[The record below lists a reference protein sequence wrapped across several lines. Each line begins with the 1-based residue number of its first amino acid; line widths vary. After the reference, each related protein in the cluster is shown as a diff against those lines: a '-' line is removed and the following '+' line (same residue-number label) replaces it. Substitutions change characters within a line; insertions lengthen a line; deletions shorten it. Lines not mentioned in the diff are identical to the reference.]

1 MKIIL
6 LNLFDAFFAGISAFI
21 FFQTIL
27 GKKHSKLPYYS
38 VLAIYIAGYISY
50 NALTLHLTGNTSNF
64 ATVIR
69 ICVSIIFTLILSFL
83 FSSNIRTRVFLSIEY
98 CILGAV
104 FENFS
109 YFITTSIYSY
119 NPIADVMDNFVFS
132 SISMLAALFLFLFS
146 MIIHLIWK
154 RTAFFHSFNYTMILL
169 IIPVLSICMLLSK
182 PILYLNI
189 NLPST
194 YFILA
199 AFVLFINF
207 MNYILLY
214 NVLDTEEL
222 RFQLEVQKE
231 QLEFQRNKYKQLGE
245 AYKNIRSFMHD
256 TKKHLFY
263 IESCVNNKK

>member
-6 LNLFDAFFAGISAFI
+6 LNLFDAFLPAYLLSYFSDH
-21 FFQTIL
+21 TWE
-27 GKKHSKLPYYS
+27 KHSKLPYYS
-38 VLAIYIAGYISY
+38 VLAIYIVGYISY

-69 ICVSIIFTLILSFL
+69 ICVSIIFTLLLSFL

-154 RTAFFHSFNYTMILL
+154 RTAFFTLLTIL
-169 IIPVLSICMLLSK
+169 
-182 PILYLNI
+182 
-189 NLPST
+189 
-194 YFILA
+194 
-199 AFVLFINF
+199 
-207 MNYILLY
+207 
-214 NVLDTEEL
+214 
-222 RFQLEVQKE
+222 
-231 QLEFQRNKYKQLGE
+231 
-245 AYKNIRSFMHD
+245 
-256 TKKHLFY
+256 
-263 IESCVNNKK
+263 

>member
-154 RTAFFHSFNYTMILL
+154 RTAFFHSF
-169 IIPVLSICMLLSK
+169 IIM
-182 PILYLNI
+182 
-189 NLPST
+189 T
-194 YFILA
+194 
-199 AFVLFINF
+199 
-207 MNYILLY
+207 
-214 NVLDTEEL
+214 D
-222 RFQLEVQKE
+222 
-231 QLEFQRNKYKQLGE
+231 
-245 AYKNIRSFMHD
+245 
-256 TKKHLFY
+256 
-263 IESCVNNKK
+263 